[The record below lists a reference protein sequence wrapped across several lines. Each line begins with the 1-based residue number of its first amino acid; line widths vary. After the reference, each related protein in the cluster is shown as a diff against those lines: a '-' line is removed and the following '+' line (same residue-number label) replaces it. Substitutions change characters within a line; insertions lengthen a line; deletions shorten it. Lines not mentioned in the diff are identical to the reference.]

1 MEEAAVAELAEL
13 LAVPAAREAAAEVAL
28 ALSGS
33 AEGRKLLLEG
43 PPGVLEALLELGTTP
58 WPPAACCAAGGHVNP
73 SAGRQGRG
81 GQVNPSTGGQGVLG
95 GQVNPSTGGQGMLGG
110 QVNPSTGG
118 QGVVGGQVNPSTGG
132 QGMLGGQVNP
142 STGGQGVLGGQGV
155 VGGQVNP
162 STGGQGMLGGQVNP
176 STGGQGLGGQVNPST
191 GSQGAGGQIKPIAGG
206 SGCQVNPNTGGK
218 GAGGQVNPS
227 TGSHGAGRQVNPS
240 TCSHG
245 AGCQV
250 NPSTCSHG
258 AGCQVNPSTCS
269 HGAGCQVNPSTCS
282 HGAGCQVNPCTC
294 SHGAGCQVNPT
305 VGGQVN
311 PALSCLVNL
320 SSEPAARERLLAALP
335 ALLRLLPAG
344 PACGVL
350 ANLCRDREAAQR
362 VLQGLEENGSGL
374 ESLLGA
380 LREPRP
386 PPELGS
392 LLCNL
397 SQIPEGR
404 RGILD
409 RSRRSVQRLLP
420 HTQFP
425 AVLELRRGL
434 IGALRNCCFQYEAHE
449 WLLSE
454 EVDVLPFLLL
464 PLAGPEEFP
473 EDEMEQLPVDL
484 QYLPPEK
491 QREEEPDIRK
501 MLLETIMLLSATA
514 VGRGV
519 LRAKGTFP
527 VLREL
532 HRSEQEP
539 RVLAACQKLIQVLI
553 GDDPPP
559 GMENLLTVE
568 VPAEVELQLQ
578 RLDREEEEEEERRW
592 EEAQR
597 GDGAHGEDLGPPR
610 GGMSSTSPQR
620 LNISSDGDSTTSST
634 S

>member
-95 GQVNPSTGGQGMLGG
+95 G
-110 QVNPSTGG
+110 
-118 QGVVGGQVNPSTGG
+118 
-132 QGMLGGQVNP
+132 
-142 STGGQGVLGGQGV
+142 
-155 VGGQVNP
+155 
-162 STGGQGMLGGQVNP
+162 
-176 STGGQGLGGQVNPST
+176 
-191 GSQGAGGQIKPIAGG
+191 
-206 SGCQVNPNTGGK
+206 
-218 GAGGQVNPS
+218 
-227 TGSHGAGRQVNPS
+227 
-240 TCSHG
+240 
-245 AGCQV
+245 
-250 NPSTCSHG
+250 
-258 AGCQVNPSTCS
+258 
-269 HGAGCQVNPSTCS
+269 
-282 HGAGCQVNPCTC
+282 
-294 SHGAGCQVNPT
+294 QVNPT